1 MSFVCFANV
10 ICNRPLVNKGDFRFM
25 ETLDIKNK
33 IKSALEEVLKNDAY
47 LLKINI
53 NERTIAHKLATYL
66 QCEFPDYDVDC
77 EYNRNVLQDDYK
89 KYILGL
95 EEKLRVLG
103 LLKKEKDKTIDEEI
117 IKHLVY
123 PDIIIHTRDDATRNL
138 CIIEIKKSTSTVPY
152 EYDESKLECYTSN
165 DLGNNLNYQLG
176 VFIKFKADVETPTY
190 TLKCYQN
197 GTKIIFPKD

>member
-77 EYNRNVLQDDYK
+77 EYNRNVLQDDGQ
-89 KYILGL
+89 KYIFRLK
-95 EEKLRVLG
+95 EKLRVLG
-103 LLKKEKDKTIDEEI
+103 LLKEEEKTIDKEI
-117 IKHLVY
+117 IERLVY
-123 PDIIIHTRDDATRNL
+123 PDIIIHKRDNTTRNI

-152 EYDESKLECYTSN
+152 EYDESKLECYTSS

-176 VFIKFKADVETPTY
+176 VFIEFKAGVETPTY

-197 GTKIIFPKD
+197 GTKKFYPQD